1 VEIRPRYP
9 MKLTLKLLTVQLLTP
24 LASSI
29 AECDTTIAE

>member
-1 VEIRPRYP
+1 
-9 MKLTLKLLTVQLLTP
+9 MQLTLKLLAVQLLTP

>member
-1 VEIRPRYP
+1 
-9 MKLTLKLLTVQLLTP
+9 MKLTLKLLTALRLVP

>member
-1 VEIRPRYP
+1 VEITPRYP
-9 MKLTLKLLTVQLLTP
+9 MKLTLKLLTVQFLTL